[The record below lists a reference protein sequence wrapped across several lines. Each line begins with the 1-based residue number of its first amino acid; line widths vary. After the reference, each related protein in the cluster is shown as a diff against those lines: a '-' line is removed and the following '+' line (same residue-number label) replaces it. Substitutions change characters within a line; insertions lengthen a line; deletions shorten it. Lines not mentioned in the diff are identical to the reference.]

1 MLRLKTYTRAALA
14 LLLGERCVV
23 CGRPHVGAQICNA
36 CLLRLPYINIKG
48 AAGNPI
54 ERLFWGRTPVERASS
69 MLLYQPGF
77 EAGSLLH
84 AIKYRGRS
92 GLAVTLGR
100 MLAQE
105 HTAYGFFEGIDAIV
119 PVPLHPKRQR
129 QRGYNQSERLAR
141 GVSEVTGLPIIEAVQ
156 RTKDNVSQ
164 TSLDTSQRA
173 DNVKGIFRLRPEA
186 ETDVR
191 GKHILIIDDVIT
203 TGATTY
209 NCALALDGICERLSF
224 LSLAFAGQMH
234 AGRLTLE
241 ELRRE
246 DLTVSNA
253 HFLEIQH
260 QSLS

>member
-54 ERLFWGRTPVERASS
+54 ERLFWGRTPVVRASS

-77 EAGSLLH
+77 EAGALLH
-84 AIKYRGRS
+84 AIKYKGRY
-92 GLAVTLGR
+92 GLAETLGR

-105 HTAYGFFEGIDAIV
+105 HVGYGFFDGVDCIV

-141 GVSEVTGLPIIEAVQ
+141 GISQVTGIPVVEAVR
-156 RTKDNVSQ
+156 RTKNNVSQ
-164 TSLDTSQRA
+164 TTLDSSQRA
-173 DNVKGIFRLRPEA
+173 DNVRGIFEPRPETS
-186 ETDVR
+186 ETVR
-191 GKHILIIDDVIT
+191 GKHVLFVDDVIT
-203 TGATTY
+203 TGATTC
-209 NCALALDGICERLSF
+209 NCALALEGLCPSMSF
-224 LSLAFAGQMH
+224 LSLSFAGQLH
-234 AGRLTLE
+234 AGCLTPE
-241 ELRRE
+241 ELGRP
-246 DLTVSNA
+246 DLTRDSESFALRQNRPL
-253 HFLEIQH
+253 F
-260 QSLS
+260 